1 MFFLNLV
8 PPSLSFALVN
18 CTIDL
23 SNWTLGT
30 SERQLEPASE
40 VFQLFYES
48 ITLVTV
54 VTVTCKETHQPS
66 NQIDSLSLQPYKTSS
81 PKATPT
87 AKSCWCSSS
96 TVDHGTRKKCKLVN
110 KMLSLKWAAHCGQIP
125 MQSIQVKN
133 PGDYHHSESQ
143 HDFDMITPT
152 GCLSS
157 GVVWKCFEETA
168 TPFGKIHWQSFKGC
182 QVCKTSAKLPLHQT
196 STAANLDNVQLVNI
210 ILSQV
215 EIKGKKND

>member
-1 MFFLNLV
+1 MTQMTKCSFWIWFPLAILC
-8 PPSLSFALVN
+8 PCQLYHWSFALNARNLRTPV
-18 CTIDL
+18 
-23 SNWTLGT
+23 G
-30 SERQLEPASE
+30 PASE

-48 ITLVTV
+48 ITVVPV

-66 NQIDSLSLQPYKTSS
+66 NQIDSLNLQPYKSSS
-81 PKATPT
+81 PKAFSPTPT

-168 TPFGKIHWQSFKGC
+168 TPFGKYIDRASKVAKFVKRLQSSHCIKP
-182 QVCKTSAKLPLHQT
+182 QPLQ
-196 STAANLDNVQLVNI
+196 S
-210 ILSQV
+210 
-215 EIKGKKND
+215 G